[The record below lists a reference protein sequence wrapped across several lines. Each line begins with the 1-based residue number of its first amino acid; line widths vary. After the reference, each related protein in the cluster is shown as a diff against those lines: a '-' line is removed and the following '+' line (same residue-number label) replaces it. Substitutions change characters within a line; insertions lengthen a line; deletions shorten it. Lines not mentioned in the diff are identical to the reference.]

1 MQNVERRTTR
11 HVAQI
16 LVATGALAMGCGGEG
31 PTDDIAP
38 PLTFGTMGSLST
50 PAGKGGFRFGAASA
64 ATQVEDGNTS
74 TDWYLWTLPAAMGG
88 LGRGTFVGEAVKGYS
103 QAMSDTALVG
113 ELGLDSYRFSM
124 EWARIEPVRDQI
136 DEQAIAHYRA
146 QLEALVA
153 LGIRPVVTVHH
164 FSNPVWVADPRA
176 LACANGPT
184 DINLCGF
191 GSAGGPQ
198 IIGELAEHAALLGRR
213 FGDLVDEWGTV
224 NEPIN
229 YLFAAYALSVF
240 PPGGFSLDPAHFAGV
255 LRDYIAAHVAIYD
268 ALRLNDTVDADGDG
282 AAAAIGMSLS
292 VADWQPARDN
302 IASTD
307 PADLAA
313 RDRLVRLYHYL
324 FVDSVLAGA
333 YDPDLD
339 GSLDEPHPQWAGK
352 LDWLGLQYYFR
363 AGVTAKNPLLP
374 APIGFTPCYGGAD
387 FGACLPAL
395 QPTYC
400 VPAMGYEGWIDGLHD
415 VLVAFS
421 QRYRELPLV
430 VSEAGI
436 ATELGARRA
445 ENIVRVLETVARARD
460 EGVDVRGVY
469 QWSLTDN
476 FEWAEGFTPRF
487 GLFTVDASTYTR
499 TRNEGADTIEAIART
514 RMVTSE
520 QRARYGGTGP
530 LTREPDHPLAS
541 QCRKN

>member
-1 MQNVERRTTR
+1 MQII
-11 HVAQI
+11 A
-16 LVATGALAMGCGGEG
+16 ALGVLAIGCGSDDPVGDGG
-31 PTDDIAP
+31 PA
-38 PLTFGTMGSLST
+38 LTFAAIGSLST

-64 ATQVEDGNTS
+64 ATQIEDGNTH
-74 TDWYLWTLPAAMGG
+74 TDWYLWTLPSAMGG
-88 LGRGTFVGEAVKGYS
+88 LGRGTFVGDAVHGYS

-113 ELGLDSYRFSM
+113 ELGLDSYRFSI

-146 QLEALVA
+146 QLQALIA
-153 LGIRPVVTVHH
+153 MGIRPLVTVHH
-164 FSNPVWVADPRA
+164 FSNPVWVADPRG
-176 LACANGPT
+176 LACPNGPT
-184 DINLCGF
+184 STNLCGF

-198 IIGELAEHAALLGRR
+198 IIAELAEHAALLGRR

-240 PPGGFSLDPAHFAGV
+240 PPGGFSLDPAHFARV

-268 ALRLNDTVDADGDG
+268 ALRANDTVDADGDG
-282 AAAAIGMSLS
+282 VAASIGMSLS
-292 VADWQPARDN
+292 VGDWQPARDN
-302 IASTD
+302 VASTD

-333 YDPDLD
+333 YDHDLD
-339 GSLDEPHPQWAGK
+339 GSLDEPHPDWRGK
-352 LDWLGLQYYFR
+352 LDWLGVQYYFR
-363 AGVTAKNPLLP
+363 AGVTANNPLLP
-374 APIGFTPCYGGAD
+374 APLGFTLCYGGAD

-400 VPAMGYEGWIDGLHD
+400 VPAMGYEGWVDGLHD
-415 VLVAFS
+415 VLVSFS
-421 QRYRELPLV
+421 ERYPKLPLV

-436 ATELGARRA
+436 ATGSGARRA
-445 ENIVRVLETVARARD
+445 ENIVRVLEAVARARD

-487 GLFTVDASTYTR
+487 GLFTVDPSTSAR
-499 TRNEGADTIEAIART
+499 TRNEGADTLEAIART
-514 RMVTSE
+514 RTVTSQ

-530 LTREPDHPLAS
+530 LTPEPGQPLVS